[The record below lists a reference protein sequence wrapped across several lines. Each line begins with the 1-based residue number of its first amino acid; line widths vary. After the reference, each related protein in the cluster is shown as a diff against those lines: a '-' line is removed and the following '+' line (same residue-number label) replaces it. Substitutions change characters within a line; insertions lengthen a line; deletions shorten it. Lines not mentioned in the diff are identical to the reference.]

1 MSVSSSQPSED
12 RFGKTLFVAISQLMI
27 ISYLCLLCRNSE
39 LGCTACL
46 LGRGLDGTRLES
58 ILMSICSSLADFDQ
72 EHLGPRVKTTH
83 RSENVRMFTERKGW
97 NFKF

>member
-27 ISYLCLLCRNSE
+27 ISYLCLLSRNSE

-46 LGRGLDGTRLES
+46 LGRGLDGTTDWRAFLPAFAPLWPTLTRS
-58 ILMSICSSLADFDQ
+58 IWGHM
-72 EHLGPRVKTTH
+72 
-83 RSENVRMFTERKGW
+83 
-97 NFKF
+97 